1 MITDSHTTRS
11 VSTDICIKIDF
22 VIFKHVILA
31 LDSTMRT
38 YTADG
43 RLHIARSH
51 ITKASVNKYYGREI
65 PGWEALG
72 LNRDQAYFLL
82 RDPEELARAAQ
93 TFRMLPILN
102 KHIFITDFDGM
113 AEQEKKQYIVGSTGS
128 DVEFLDPY
136 LDSDTTIWD
145 VNAIVGIETDRV
157 REFSCSYRY
166 VPIMTSG
173 SYQGVHYDGIM
184 TQIQGN
190 HLALVESGRAG
201 NDVLAADQSPEITHM
216 KRSKLGNA
224 LIVAATTAFPAVK
237 VAMDGSELEKLL
249 APATRKKFTPVERK
263 KAAGLI
269 VAMDAAIDEKQV
281 IAVFDA
287 MTDVE
292 EEDKKPAEDANDHP
306 KGCVCEDCKGA
317 RDSDEDYD
325 DEDDKEK
332 RKAARDK
339 AAKDRKAKD
348 AEPKPPTK
356 AAMDAA
362 IAGVRADFLALD
374 EARRDVRSVVGE
386 IVVAMDSA
394 EAVYGFALDHL
405 GVEHKDAEGVKAKRA
420 IFKVAAKQAASPA
433 PRVAMDSA
441 PAMKRFKDLGRIRIM

>member
-1 MITDSHTTRS
+1 M
-11 VSTDICIKIDF
+11 
-22 VIFKHVILA
+22 ILA

-51 ITKASVNKYYGREI
+51 ITKAAVNKYYGREI

-72 LNRDQAYFLL
+72 LIRDQAYFLL
-82 RDPEELARAAQ
+82 RDPAELARAAD

-113 AEQEKKQYIVGSTGS
+113 AEQEKKKHIVGSTGS
-128 DVEFLDPY
+128 DIEFLDPY
-136 LDSDTTIWD
+136 LDADVTIWD
-145 VNAIVGIETDRV
+145 IAAITGIETDRV

-166 VPIMTSG
+166 VPLMTSG
-173 SYQGVHYDGIM
+173 DYKGVHYDGIM
-184 TQIQGN
+184 TQIQAN
-190 HLALVESGRAG
+190 HLMLCESGRAG
-201 NDVLAADQSPEITHM
+201 NDVLAADQSPESTQM

-249 APATRKKFTPVERK
+249 AGAKRKTFVPAERK
-263 KAAGLI
+263 KAAGMIL
-269 VAMDAAIDEKQV
+269 AMDSAIDEKQV

-287 MTDVE
+287 MTDMDD
-292 EEDKKPAEDANDHP
+292 EDKKPAEDADDHP

-325 DEDDKEK
+325 DDDDKDK

-348 AEPKPPTK
+348 AMPTK

-362 IAGVRADFLALD
+362 ISGIRADFIALD
-374 EARRDVRSVVGE
+374 EARRDVRPVVGE

-405 GVEHKDAEGVKAKRA
+405 GVEHADAEGVKAKRA
-420 IFKVAAKQAASPA
+420 IFKVAVKQAAAPA

-441 PAMKRFKDLGRIRIM
+441 PAMKRFKDLGRIRVM

>member
-1 MITDSHTTRS
+1 M
-11 VSTDICIKIDF
+11 STDIFIKIDF
-22 VIFKHVILA
+22 VIFGAVILA
-31 LDSTMRT
+31 SDSTMRT

-51 ITKASVNKYYGREI
+51 ITKAAVNKYYGREI
-65 PGWEALG
+65 PKWEALG
-72 LNRDQAYFLL
+72 LKSDQIYWML
-82 RDPEELARAAQ
+82 RDPDELARAAQ

-102 KHIFITDFDGM
+102 KHVFVADFDGM
-113 AEQEKKQYIVGSTGS
+113 AEQEKKKHIVGSTGS
-128 DVEFLDPY
+128 EVEFLDPY
-136 LDSDTTIWD
+136 LDADVTIWD
-145 VNAIVGIETDRV
+145 ITAITGIETDRV

-166 VPIMTSG
+166 EPIMTSG
-173 SYQGVHYDGIM
+173 DYNGVRYDGIM

-201 NDVLAADQSPEITHM
+201 NDVLAADQSLENTQM

-237 VAMDGSELEKLL
+237 TAMDATPNGELEKLL
-249 APATRKKFTPVERK
+249 ANAKRKTFVPAARK

-287 MTDVE
+287 MADVE
-292 EEDKKPAEDANDHP
+292 EKAEDAEEKEEKAEDAEEDHP
-306 KGCVCEDCKGA
+306 KGCMCSDCKSA
-317 RDSDEDYD
+317 RDSEEEDED
-325 DEDDKEK
+325 EEK
-332 RKAARDK
+332 RKK

-348 AEPKPPTK
+348 EKPTK

-374 EARRDVRSVVGE
+374 EAKRDVRSVVGE

-394 EAVYGFALDHL
+394 EAVYAFALDHL
-405 GVEHKDAEGVKAKRA
+405 GVEHAEAEGVKAKRA
-420 IFKVAAKQAASPA
+420 IYKVAAKQAAIPT

-441 PAMKRFKDLGRIRIM
+441 PTVKRFKDLGRIRLM

>member
-1 MITDSHTTRS
+1 

-51 ITKASVNKYYGREI
+51 ITKAAVNKYYGREI

-72 LNRDQAYFLL
+72 LVRDQAYFLL
-82 RDPEELARAAQ
+82 RDPDELTRAAE

-102 KHIFITDFDGM
+102 KHMFVTDFDGLD
-113 AEQEKKQYIVGSTGS
+113 EQEKKKYIVGSTGS
-128 DVEFLDPY
+128 DIEFLDPY
-136 LDSDTTIWD
+136 LDADTSIWD
-145 VNAIVGIETDRV
+145 INAITGIETDRV

-166 VPIMTSG
+166 VPIMASG
-173 SYQGVHYDGIM
+173 DYKGVHYDGIM

-201 NDVLAADQSPEITHM
+201 NDVLAADQSPESTQM

-249 APATRKKFTPVERK
+249 ASAKRKTFIPSERK
-263 KAAGLI
+263 KAAGMI
-269 VAMDAAIDEKQV
+269 VAMDSAIDEKQV

-292 EEDKKPAEDANDHP
+292 EEEKKPAEDADDHP

-332 RKAARDK
+332 RKGARDK

-348 AEPKPPTK
+348 EKPSK

-362 IAGVRADFLALD
+362 IAGVRADFIALD

-394 EAVYGFALDHL
+394 EAVYSFALDHL

-420 IFKVAAKQAASPA
+420 IFKVAAKQSAPAA

-441 PAMKRFKDLGRIRIM
+441 PAMKRFKDLGRIRVM

>member
-1 MITDSHTTRS
+1 M
-11 VSTDICIKIDF
+11 
-22 VIFKHVILA
+22 ILA

-65 PGWEALG
+65 PQWEALG
-72 LNRDQAYFLL
+72 LDRDRAYWML
-82 RDPEELARAAQ
+82 RDPEELARAAD

-102 KHIFITDFDGM
+102 KHVFVTDFDGM
-113 AEQEKKQYIVGSTGS
+113 SEQEKKQHIVGSTGS
-128 DVEFLDPY
+128 NVEFLDPY
-136 LDSDTTIWD
+136 LDADTTIWD
-145 VNAIVGIETDRV
+145 VNAIAGIETDRV

-173 SYQGVHYDGIM
+173 DYQGVHYDGIM

-201 NDVLAADQSPEITHM
+201 NDVLAADQSPEITRM

-249 APATRKKFTPVERK
+249 APATRNKFTPTERK

-269 VAMDAAIDEKQV
+269 VAMDAKIDEKQV

-292 EEDKKPAEDANDHP
+292 KEEPAEDADEHP
-306 KGCVCEDCKGA
+306 KGCMCADCKGA

-325 DEDDKEK
+325 DEEDKEK
-332 RKAARDK
+332 PKK

-348 AEPKPPTK
+348 EKPDDKPTK

-374 EARRDVRSVVGE
+374 EARRDVRPVVGE

-394 EAVYGFALDHL
+394 ESVYGFALDHL
-405 GVEHKDAEGVKAKRA
+405 GVEHKDAPGLASKRA
-420 IFKVAAKQAASPA
+420 IFKVAAKHAATPA
-433 PRVAMDSA
+433 RTTVAMDSA
-441 PAMKRFKDLGRIRIM
+441 PAMKRFKDLGRIRVM

>member
-1 MITDSHTTRS
+1 M
-11 VSTDICIKIDF
+11 
-22 VIFKHVILA
+22 ILA

-51 ITKASVNKYYGREI
+51 ITKACVNKYYGREI
-65 PGWEALG
+65 PGWESLG
-72 LNRDQAYFLL
+72 LVRDQAYWML
-82 RDPEELARAAQ
+82 RDPDELARAAD
-93 TFRMLPILN
+93 TFKMLPILN
-102 KHIFITDFDGM
+102 KHVFVTDFDGM
-113 AEQEKKQYIVGSTGS
+113 SEQEKKQHIVGSTGS
-128 DVEFLDPY
+128 EIEFLDPY
-136 LDSDTTIWD
+136 LDADTTIWD
-145 VNAIVGIETDRV
+145 VNAIAGIETDRV

-166 VPIMTSG
+166 VPIMSPG
-173 SYQGVHYDGIM
+173 NYQGVHYDGIM

-201 NDVLAADQSPEITHM
+201 NDVLAADQLPETQM

-224 LIVAATTAFPAVK
+224 LIMAATTAFPAVK

-269 VAMDAAIDEKQV
+269 VAMDTAIDPKQV

-292 EEDKKPAEDANDHP
+292 EEKAEDADEHP
-306 KGCVCEDCKGA
+306 KGCMCEDCKGA

-325 DEDDKEK
+325 DEEDKEK

-348 AEPKPPTK
+348 EKPTK

-374 EARRDVRSVVGE
+374 EARRDVRPVVGE

-405 GVEHKDAEGVKAKRA
+405 GVDHADAEGVKAKRA
-420 IFKVAAKQAASPA
+420 IFKVAAKQVVAPA
-433 PRVAMDSA
+433 VRVAMDSA
-441 PAMKRFKDLGRIRIM
+441 PAIKRFPNLGRIRVM

>member
-1 MITDSHTTRS
+1 MH
-11 VSTDICIKIDF
+11 F
-22 VIFKHVILA
+22 VIFKDVILA

-51 ITKASVNKYYGREI
+51 ITKAAVNKYYGREI
-65 PGWEALG
+65 PGWESLG
-72 LNRDQAYFLL
+72 LLRDQAYCML
-82 RDPEELARAAQ
+82 RDPEELARAAD
-93 TFRMLPILN
+93 TFKMLPILN
-102 KHIFITDFDGM
+102 KHVFITDFDGM
-113 AEQEKKQYIVGSTGS
+113 DEQEKKKHIVGSTGS

-136 LDSDTTIWD
+136 LDADTSIWD
-145 VNAIVGIETDRV
+145 VNAIAGIETDRV

-173 SYQGVHYDGIM
+173 DYQGVHYDGIM

-201 NDVLAADQSPEITHM
+201 NDVLAADQSPEIIHM

-224 LIVAATTAFPAVK
+224 LIVATTTAFPAVK
-237 VAMDGSELEKLL
+237 TAMDGSELEKLL
-249 APATRKKFTPVERK
+249 AGAKRNTFTPVERK

-269 VAMDAAIDEKQV
+269 LAMDAKIDEKQV

-292 EEDKKPAEDANDHP
+292 EEKAEDADEHP
-306 KGCVCEDCKGA
+306 KGCMCADCKGA
-317 RDSDEDYD
+317 RDSEEDD
-325 DEDDKEK
+325 DEEDEEK
-332 RKAARDK
+332 RKK
-339 AAKDRKAKD
+339 AKDKKAKDSKAKD
-348 AEPKPPTK
+348 AEADKPSK

-405 GVEHKDAEGVKAKRA
+405 GVEHADAEGVKAKRA
-420 IFKVAAKQAASPA
+420 IFKVAAKQAATPTV
-433 PRVAMDSA
+433 RVAMDSA
-441 PAMKRFKDLGRIRIM
+441 PAMKRFKDLGRIRVM